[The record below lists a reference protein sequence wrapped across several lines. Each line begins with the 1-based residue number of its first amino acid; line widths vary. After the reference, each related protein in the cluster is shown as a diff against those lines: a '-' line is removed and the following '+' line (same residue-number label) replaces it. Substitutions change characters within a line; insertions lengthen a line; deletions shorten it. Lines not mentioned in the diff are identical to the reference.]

1 MLLADDKLYC
11 LIRKSQSLYILQAEP
26 TLKMLHSI
34 NFKLSMPKNLSNLN
48 KTIEGLSLF
57 LTDHNKVLRIKLGKE
72 S

>member
-26 TLKMLHSI
+26 ALKMMRCI
-34 NFKLSMPKNLSNLN
+34 NFKLSMPKNLTKCTHS
-48 KTIEGLSLF
+48 IEGISLI
-57 LTDHNKVLRIKLGKE
+57 LTDHNKVFRIKLNKE